1 MPTYIVT
8 GKLGGGKTL
17 AMVGKMR
24 DYLRAGLP
32 VATNIDLDLFKLLPE
47 GPPKAMAVRL
57 PDRPTA
63 EDLDAIGVVHDTG
76 CDDKNGAL
84 VLDEC
89 GTWLNARQWSDKG
102 RQGLIEWFLHAR
114 KRGWDVYLIVQN
126 ITLIDKQLRE
136 VLGEYVVICR
146 RLDRLRIPGIGRA
159 INVLSL
165 GLIEGRMPQIHV
177 AAVRYGSGPSSMHAD
192 TWYFRG
198 RDLYGAYKTVQVIG
212 VQRTEAYPMVWSC
225 PVIQPPPLKPKLPA
239 IALAS
244 TFSRDEAWRLARRYV
259 AALPLRQ
266 AA

>member
-24 DYLRAGLP
+24 EYLEAGKP
-32 VATNIDLDLFKLLPE
+32 VATNVDLDLRKLLPKA
-47 GPPKAMAVRL
+47 PPKSMAIRL

-63 EDLDAIGVVHDTG
+63 EDLDAIGSVHETG
-76 CDDKNGAL
+76 RDELNGAL

-126 ITLIDKQLRE
+126 ISLIDKQLRE
-136 VLGEYVVICR
+136 VLGEYIVICR
-146 RLDRLRIPGIGRA
+146 RLDRLRIPGVGRL
-159 INVLSL
+159 INLLSL
-165 GLIEGRMPQIHV
+165 GLIEGRMPQIHI
-177 AAVRYGSGPSSMHAD
+177 ASVRYGSGPSSMHAD

-212 VQRTEAYPMVWSC
+212 TKRTEAYLMPWDR
-225 PVIQPPPLKPKLPA
+225 PEDHLPALPKPKLRA
-239 IALAS
+239 IELAGKLP
-244 TFSRDEAWRLARRYV
+244 RDDAWRLSRRYV
-259 AALPLRQ
+259 AAL
-266 AA
+266 